1 MSRNA
6 VPHPEAVI
14 EWSPRGVAVLDP
26 TSRTVRRFDT
36 PQQAAGL
43 IGAQTVLVAVSRRAM
58 FVRTMRVPNASQ
70 SEIETIVKLKLPDLF
85 PLPPTDLAYVVD
97 TTSDVTAE
105 GRLAIVVAMSA
116 TELRRLHEDLK
127 QAGFRVQQVVPI
139 AYGSLVL
146 ASTLGLDSCAVVSRD
161 EAGVGI
167 DILQE
172 GTLRYARVAP
182 LNSSVASEVCRTYSV
197 VGIPCGDIVASE
209 GMLVD
214 EADVVSAISPLEA
227 LSGAWPSHVP
237 HIELPE
243 VVIRRSQQLHARSL
257 RLSLFMLAAG
267 IVLAAYAY
275 MDYANRRTVA
285 DIAKADIT
293 ASVSK
298 LQKIKDD
305 VDVRAAASATISSS
319 LKRGFEPAQT
329 MSEVMILATN
339 SAPADVWLN
348 GITLERGKQLLI
360 RGTAKNA
367 AAISAYV
374 DSLNAQTG
382 KVVGAVGSTAP
393 RLRDVKLSTMSS
405 GKIDET
411 EVLQFGI
418 SAFPVGNLP
427 LIDPNKKVTKK

>member
-1 MSRNA
+1 
-6 VPHPEAVI
+6 
-14 EWSPRGVAVLDP
+14 
-26 TSRTVRRFDT
+26 
-36 PQQAAGL
+36 
-43 IGAQTVLVAVSRRAM
+43 
-58 FVRTMRVPNASQ
+58 
-70 SEIETIVKLKLPDLF
+70 
-85 PLPPTDLAYVVD
+85 VD
-97 TTSDVTAE
+97 TTADVTAE
-105 GRLAIVVAMSA
+105 GRLAIIVAMSA

-146 ASTLGLDSCAVVSRD
+146 ASTLGLESCAVVSRD

-172 GTLRYARVAP
+172 GTLRYSRVAP

-197 VGIPCGDIVASE
+197 VGIPCADIVASE

-237 HIELPE
+237 NIELPE
-243 VVIRRSQQLHARSL
+243 VVIRRTQQLHARSL

-267 IVLAAYAY
+267 VLLAMYAY
-275 MDYANRRTVA
+275 LDYADRKAAA
-285 DIAKADIT
+285 DKSKSDIT
-293 ASVSK
+293 ASVAK

-305 VDVRAAASATISSS
+305 VDKRAADSKTIAAS
-319 LKRGFEPAQT
+319 LKRGFAPAQS
-329 MSEVMILATN
+329 MYEIMVLATN

-374 DSLNAQTG
+374 DALNAQSG
-382 KVVGAVGSTAP
+382 KVVGAVGNTAP
-393 RLRDVKLSTMSS
+393 RLRDVQLSTMSS

-427 LIDPNKKVTKK
+427 LIDPNKKVAVKK